1 MTLPP
6 PDASSLK
13 HNRAMFDRSGGGTRY
28 TDNFG
33 LELLEWEYGYVK
45 FRLPSSGSAL
55 DGEGGIASGA
65 LLSAVDHVG
74 ALAAWTIREL
84 GNPRYFG
91 STVKTQLEFFTE
103 RVAEDVYVEGRALAA
118 DRELIN
124 AEVSITTEGG
134 QLVARG
140 TTIYR
145 IIDRGDEAAGA

>member
-1 MTLPP
+1 MALPP
-6 PDASSLK
+6 PDAGSLERT
-13 HNRAMFDRSGGGTRY
+13 RAVLDRSGGGTGY
-28 TDNFG
+28 TSQFG
-33 LELLEWEYGYVK
+33 LELLEWEYGYMK
-45 FRLPSSGSAL
+45 FRLPSSGPAL
-55 DGEGGIASGA
+55 DEEGGIASGA

-103 RVAEDVYVEGRALAA
+103 RVTEDVYVEGRALAA
-118 DRELIN
+118 ARELIN

-134 QLVARG
+134 ELVARG

-145 IIDRGDEAAGA
+145 IIDRGNE